1 MFQSTGPYRSQIDF
15 PVVYDWED
23 IGVTH
28 ARTYKLNRDILDA
41 CALTF
46 CGEIEGAG
54 YQPMI
59 YFYQYL
65 GEERYHLDVIDRYP
79 FWYCYYKE
87 IYPKFFIFKQV
98 FYFSLYKYFIL

>member
-1 MFQSTGPYRSQIDF
+1 M
-15 PVVYDWED
+15 
-23 IGVTH
+23 TH
-28 ARTYKLNRDILDA
+28 ARTYKLDRDILDA
-41 CALTF
+41 VALTF
-46 CGEIEGAG
+46 CGEIEAAG

-87 IYPKFFIFKQV
+87 IYSNLDRPFQIWQYTSSGKINGVQGNVDWNICFWD
-98 FYFSLYKYFIL
+98 Y